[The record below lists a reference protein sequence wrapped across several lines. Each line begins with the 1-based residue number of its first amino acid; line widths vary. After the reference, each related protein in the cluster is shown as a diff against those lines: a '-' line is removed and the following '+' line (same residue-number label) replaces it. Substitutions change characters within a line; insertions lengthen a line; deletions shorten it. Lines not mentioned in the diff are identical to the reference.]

1 MKTTNRILKI
11 TVVLIAFT
19 FNAYTSF
26 SGNVI
31 NQAATTN
38 VTEPALPPGGFSNQY
53 AMVNGVKIH
62 YVTGGHGTPLMLV
75 HGFPQNWYMWNR
87 LLPELSKH
95 FTIIAPDLRG
105 VGESDKPKGGYD
117 KKTMAIDLH
126 ELAKKLGYKKIDIAG
141 HDIGMMVAYAYAAQ
155 FPNEVNK
162 LALLD
167 ALIVGL
173 EPVWSEVKA
182 QAWWF
187 GFFSQPH
194 SGEVAAGRM
203 NLILEDFFPSVSF
216 VQNSFTPREKAEFT
230 RAYSVKG
237 ATTAS
242 FFWFG
247 TFGQDDKDN
256 KEFRK
261 NKLAMPVLA
270 MASDHFA
277 PFLGAH
283 VRLVASNV
291 KDCLIT
297 ASGHWIVQERTEQ
310 VQKGLLDFFMGK

>member
-1 MKTTNRILKI
+1 MKTRNRILEI
-11 TVVLIAFT
+11 TVMLIAFT
-19 FNAYTSF
+19 FNAHTSF
-26 SGNVI
+26 SRNVI
-31 NQAATTN
+31 GQATITN
-38 VTEPALPPGGFSNQY
+38 VTKPALPPKGFSNQY
-53 AMVNGVKIH
+53 AIVNGVKIH
-62 YVTGGHGTPLMLV
+62 YVIGGHGTPLMLV

-95 FTIIAPDLRG
+95 FTIIVPDLRG
-105 VGESDKPKGGYD
+105 VGESDKPQGGYD
-117 KKTMAIDLH
+117 KKNMAVDLH
-126 ELAKKLGYKKIDIAG
+126 ELVKKLGYKKIDIAG

-167 ALIVGL
+167 ALIVGV

-194 SGEVAAGRM
+194 SAAVAEGRM
-203 NLILEDFFPSVSF
+203 NLFLQDFFPMVSF
-216 VQNSFTPREKAEFT
+216 VQNSFTPQEKAEFT

-242 FFWFG
+242 FLWFV
-247 TFGQDDKDN
+247 FDQDFKDN
-256 KEFRK
+256 QEFRK

-277 PFLGAH
+277 PFLGEH

-310 VQKGLLDFFMGK
+310 VQKGLLEFFMEK

>member
-1 MKTTNRILKI
+1 MCMKTIRKTLYAALVISVTAVLFIGNAHAVQSANGTPKI
-11 TVVLIAFT
+11 
-19 FNAYTSF
+19 SR
-26 SGNVI
+26 
-31 NQAATTN
+31 
-38 VTEPALPPGGFSNQY
+38 PASPPKGFKHQY

-62 YVTGGHGTPLMLV
+62 YVVGGHGTPLMLV

-95 FTIIAPDLRG
+95 FTVIAPDLRG
-105 VGESDKPKGGYD
+105 VGESGKPQGGYD

-155 FPNEVNK
+155 FPNDVNK

-167 ALIVGL
+167 ALIAGV
-173 EPVWSEVKA
+173 EPVWSQVKA

-194 SGEVAAGRM
+194 SAEVAEGRM
-203 NLILEDFFPSVSF
+203 NLILEDFFPAVSF
-216 VQNSFTPREKAEFT
+216 VKNSFTPQEKAEFI
-230 RAYSVKG
+230 RSYSVKG

-242 FFWFG
+242 FLWFV
-247 TFGQDDKDN
+247 FEQDIKDN
-256 KEFRK
+256 QGFRK
-261 NKLAMPVLA
+261 NMLPMPVLA
-270 MASDHFA
+270 MGSDHFA
-277 PFLGAH
+277 PFLGDH

-297 ASGHWIVQERTEQ
+297 SSGHWILQERPEQ
-310 VQKGLLDFFMGK
+310 VQKGLLDFFIEK

>member
-11 TVVLIAFT
+11 TVMLIAFT
-19 FNAYTSF
+19 VSSYISF
-26 SGNVI
+26 SRNVI
-31 NQAATTN
+31 DRDTIIN
-38 VTEPALPPGGFSNQY
+38 VTRPALPPNGFTNQY
-53 AMVNGVKIH
+53 AMVNGVKLH
-62 YVTGGHGTPLMLV
+62 YVIGGHGTPLMLV

-95 FTIIAPDLRG
+95 FTVICPDLRG
-105 VGESDKPKGGYD
+105 VGESGKPKGGYD

-126 ELAKKLGYKKIDIAG
+126 ELVKKLGYEKIDIAG
-141 HDIGMMVAYAYAAQ
+141 HDVGMMVAYAYAAQ

-167 ALIVGL
+167 ALLAGI

-194 SGEVAAGRM
+194 SGEIVEGRM
-203 NLILEDFFPSVSF
+203 NLFLQDFFPMISF
-216 VQNSFTPREKAEFT
+216 VQNSFTPQEKAEFT

-242 FFWFG
+242 FLSFVFE
-247 TFGQDDKDN
+247 QDIKDN
-256 KEFRK
+256 QEFRK
-261 NKLAMPVLA
+261 NKLTMPVLA
-270 MASDHFA
+270 MGSDHFA
-277 PFLGAH
+277 PFLAEH
-283 VRLVASNV
+283 IRLVASNV
-291 KDCLIT
+291 KECLIT
-297 ASGHWIVQERTEQ
+297 DSGHWIVQERTEQ
-310 VQKGLLDFFMGK
+310 VQKGLLAFFIEK